1 MRVGVW
7 GAQVDAV
14 DRVDLVDNV
23 ARTRDRPLRLSNP
36 STCAPTRRHPPVT
49 HTPIDARQLFHLECV
64 GRSNWRIGD
73 QKQIMHPPATI
84 IAVFLCVAF
93 CLRQTEFDPALMVS
107 RSLDVVSRRRK
118 R

>member
-1 MRVGVW
+1 MDV
-7 GAQVDAV
+7 V
-14 DRVDLVDNV
+14 DRVDVVDKV
-23 ARTRDRPLRLSNP
+23 ARTGDRTLRRSTP
-36 STCAPTRRHPPVT
+36 STQSTTSTCAPHAD
-49 HTPIDARQLFHLECV
+49 TPIDARLLFHLECV